1 MGLVGLVL
9 RLTDKPH
16 PSAAARLL
24 PSPKE
29 EGGNSSPEWGRSH
42 LISGYLLHP
51 LKLAKAASC
60 AFIKLPALVVQ
71 HTDDVDAAQ
80 LVE

>member
-1 MGLVGLVL
+1 MVEGRFGYPDLMAWRYPKRTPPLHEVGVGFVGLVL

-29 EGGNSSPEWGRSH
+29 EG
-42 LISGYLLHP
+42 
-51 LKLAKAASC
+51 
-60 AFIKLPALVVQ
+60 
-71 HTDDVDAAQ
+71 
-80 LVE
+80 

>member
-1 MGLVGLVL
+1 MGGGGAMVILTVWCGDTLNAPRPFRRGGTSPPDWSERLHGVGVGFVGLVL

-29 EGGNSSPEWGRSH
+29 EG
-42 LISGYLLHP
+42 
-51 LKLAKAASC
+51 
-60 AFIKLPALVVQ
+60 
-71 HTDDVDAAQ
+71 
-80 LVE
+80 